1 MKRPAK
7 NRPAKSRLAKWFESQ
22 KNKPIKPKRSIS
34 PKDES
39 NDDSI
44 SKEEA
49 IIKVQIEF
57 EFDSVNVKNLTRCST

>member
-1 MKRPAK
+1 MRNYNM
-7 NRPAKSRLAKWFESQ
+7 NRLEKWVESQ
-22 KNKPIKPKRSIS
+22 KNKSKQPKRSIS

-39 NDDSI
+39 NDDSV

-57 EFDSVNVKNLTRCST
+57 EFDSVNVKNLTRRSA